1 MQKCDKEVREM
12 LEERIRVKSWMRVQL
27 KENIE
32 RQEKQKVCQDR
43 DGSTRLWQELRN

>member
-12 LEERIRVKSWMRVQL
+12 LEERIRVKSWMRVQF

-32 RQEKQKVCQDR
+32 KQEKQKVCQDR
-43 DGSTRLWQELRN
+43 DESTRLWQELLN